1 MAKEIKKP
9 LPVRLTE
16 EQHKFLEEQNVG
28 KAEYIRNLIIIDMN
42 KRKRSRQ

>member
-16 EQHKFLEEQNVG
+16 EQHKFLEAQNVG
-28 KAEYIRNLIIIDMN
+28 KAEYIRNLIVIDMN
-42 KRKRSRQ
+42 KRKRVKK